1 MILGCQLLTNC
12 WLVIIHHLFF
22 FGSCLAPLWFVSH
35 ICRFLSAP
43 EVVSSSHGTKSQ
55 NRLRILKWHPSTS
68 KGQVHNPAFH
78 SVRVPLC
85 KYGRT
90 EIDRV
95 QQTYLQTYHMVFHSI
110 RRCHG
115 QRQRQQQQQQQQQQ
129 HNFTMVSVH
138 NG

>member
-1 MILGCQLLTNC
+1 MGCLNDSGLSTTYKLL
-12 WLVIIHHLFF
+12 VGYHSSSVF

-95 QQTYLQTYHMVFHSI
+95 QQTYLQTYHMVFHSS

-115 QRQRQQQQQQQQQQ
+115 QRQRQQQQQQ